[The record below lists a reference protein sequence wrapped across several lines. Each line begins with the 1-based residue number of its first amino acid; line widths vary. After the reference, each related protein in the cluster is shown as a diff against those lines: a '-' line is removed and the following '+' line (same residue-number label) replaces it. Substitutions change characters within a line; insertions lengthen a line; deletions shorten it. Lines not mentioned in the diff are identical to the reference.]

1 MKPGPLGAESYSQD
15 QRGLQ
20 EAQLCVERDNPRSM
34 RNSCHPG
41 YFEDWVL
48 DRGRQGVSCLPQRS
62 HGQRQS
68 VRMSCLYVCWVSKIF
83 FQQILCSSKIF
94 FPFTKAFLTMIVS
107 LPAEKVWSLINSNV
121 GLFCTFF
128 GDTARGDLMPLNLCF
143 LEPRTVPS

>member
-48 DRGRQGVSCLPQRS
+48 DRGRLSTPKEPRPKA
-62 HGQRQS
+62 
-68 VRMSCLYVCWVSKIF
+68 VSKNVLFICLLGKQNF
-83 FQQILCSSKIF
+83 FPANSLFQQNF
-94 FPFTKAFLTMIVS
+94 FPFYQGIPDNDCIPS
-107 LPAEKVWSLINSNV
+107 CRESLI
-121 GLFCTFF
+121 
-128 GDTARGDLMPLNLCF
+128 PY
-143 LEPRTVPS
+143 